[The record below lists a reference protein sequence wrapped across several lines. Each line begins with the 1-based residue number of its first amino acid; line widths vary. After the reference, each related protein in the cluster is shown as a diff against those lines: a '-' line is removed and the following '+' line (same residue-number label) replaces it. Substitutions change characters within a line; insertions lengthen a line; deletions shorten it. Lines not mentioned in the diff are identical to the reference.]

1 MWHCPVTMVD
11 LVPALRARVTAAGR
25 VTGGVRPACGAEA
38 ASPAPAVPR
47 SDHADYQADVALALA
62 RPLKRSPRDVAPAL
76 LAHLPADDVVAEA
89 EVSGPGFINLTLRA
103 EHLGRALDHMLAD
116 ERLAVPAA
124 SPPETVVVDYSAPT
138 LPQQTHA

>member
-1 MWHCPVTMVD
+1 TGTMVD
-11 LVPALRARVTAAGR
+11 LAPALRARATAA
-25 VTGGVRPACGAEA
+25 VRAAFGAEA
-38 ASPAPAVPR
+38 ASTDPAVHR

-62 RPLKRSPRDVAPAL
+62 RPLKRSPRDVATAL

-89 EVSGPGFINLTLRA
+89 EVSGPGFINLTVRA